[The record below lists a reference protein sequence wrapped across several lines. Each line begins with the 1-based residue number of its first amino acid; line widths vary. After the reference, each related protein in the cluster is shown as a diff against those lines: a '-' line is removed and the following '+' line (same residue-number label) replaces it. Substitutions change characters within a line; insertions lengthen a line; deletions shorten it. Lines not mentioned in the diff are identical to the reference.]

1 MNHAELEERQL
12 DLAVQ
17 PEDDSYVHKFLKP
30 QWLQYFADDE
40 TTPENWNSFIEVLNN
55 RFSVNSTLI
64 GKYFGEL
71 NLRNGAEA
79 EMEILSLKMFK
90 PEVKKM
96 KKPTELVYE
105 ITN

>member
-40 TTPENWNSFIEVLNN
+40 TTPENWNSFIEVLND
-55 RFSVNSTLI
+55 FHATPISEFW
-64 GKYFGEL
+64 GKL
-71 NLRNGAEA
+71 DLKNLFDRDLE
-79 EMEILSLKMFK
+79 ELSLKMFK

>member
-17 PEDDSYVHKFLKP
+17 PEDDGMVFLKP

-40 TTPENWNSFIEVLNN
+40 TTPENWNSFIEVLYDSHATPIAD
-55 RFSVNSTLI
+55 FWL
-64 GKYFGEL
+64 KLFMK
-71 NLRNGAEA
+71 NLYEKDL
-79 EMEILSLKMFK
+79 EELSLEMFK

-96 KKPTELVYE
+96 KKRTELIYE
-105 ITN
+105 ISTQ